1 MGCFTAYRAAGMAQ
15 ETLTSPSGMEAQSSM
30 MKLMVHIVASGTL
43 VTSCSG
49 PVIALGAW
57 PLQQPF
63 YDFVHCGAAGKMKG
77 IAFIKD
83 PDGYWIEVLA
93 PTSCVQFV
101 DWPGNKPASA

>member
-1 MGCFTAYRAAGMAQ
+1 MAQ
-15 ETLTSPSGMEAQSSM
+15 ETLTSASGIDRLEAQSSM
-30 MKLMVHIVASGTL
+30 MKLMAHIVASVTL

-49 PVIALGAW
+49 PVAALGAW
-57 PLQQPF
+57 PLALCQQPF

>member
-1 MGCFTAYRAAGMAQ
+1 MHGC
-15 ETLTSPSGMEAQSSM
+15 
-30 MKLMVHIVASGTL
+30 
-43 VTSCSG
+43 
-49 PVIALGAW
+49 
-57 PLQQPF
+57 
-63 YDFVHCGAAGKMKG
+63 AAGKMKG